1 MPTVTTNRSSSALCS
16 IHASL
21 KRVASPVEPATPPV
35 EAEPAPG
42 SAPAASPI
50 ADSPLNPSRSCK
62 TDADCAVK
70 NVGNCCGYAPA
81 CVNVNSPTDPQGVQA
96 ECARSGR
103 MSVCGFREISACQC
117 VKGQC
122 EPAAGGLDVQ

>member
-1 MPTVTTNRSSSALCS
+1 MTGIASWNTGNTSA
-16 IHASL
+16 A
-21 KRVASPVEPATPPV
+21 
-35 EAEPAPG
+35 AEPAVATATPG
-42 SAPAASPI
+42 AAKAIELPGEV
-50 ADSPLNPSRSCK
+50 DYSCK
-62 TDADCAVK
+62 TDADCEVK